1 MKKTISSV
9 TAVLLALLLVFSFSA
24 CNEQVEKDELWE
36 NATYLKDTEFGSG
49 AKTVELEV
57 IVGEQSVTFT
67 VHTDKETL
75 GDALLEH
82 KLIEGEQ
89 GPYGLY
95 VKSVNG
101 IVADYDIDQTYWSLS
116 KNGEASMTGVDGVKI
131 ADGEHYEFTRTK

>member
-1 MKKTISSV
+1 MKKTIRSV

-24 CNEQVEKDELWE
+24 CNEQVEKDGLWE
-36 NATYLKDTEFGSG
+36 NATYLKDAEFGSG

-67 VHTDKETL
+67 IHTDKETL

-82 KLIEGEQ
+82 KLLEGEQ

-101 IVADYDIDQTYWSLS
+101 IAADYDVDQTYWSLS
-116 KNGEASMTGVDGVKI
+116 KNGEASVTGVDGVKI